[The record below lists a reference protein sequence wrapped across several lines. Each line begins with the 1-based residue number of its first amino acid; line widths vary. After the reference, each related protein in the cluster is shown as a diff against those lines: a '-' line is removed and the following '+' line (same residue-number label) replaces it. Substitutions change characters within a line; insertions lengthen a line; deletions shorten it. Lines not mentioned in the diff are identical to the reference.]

1 MAYAIFEAAGRQFRA
16 EAGDSIRMPLMS
28 GDPGTKLTF
37 DQVLLTAD
45 GDKVKTG
52 QPMVTGAKVLGRRV
66 GDRPSDSAEQTAAG
80 RPDRLW
86 PVRRGQRHDSSG
98 RGATQPAPA
107 P

>member
-1 MAYAIFEAAGRQFRA
+1 MAYAIFEACGRQFRA

-52 QPMVTGAKVLGRRV
+52 QPMVTGAKVLGEIVEHGKERKIYVFKFKRRKNYKRKTGHRQQYTEV
-66 GDRPSDSAEQTAAG
+66 KITDLKLG
-80 RPDRLW
+80 
-86 PVRRGQRHDSSG
+86 
-98 RGATQPAPA
+98 
-107 P
+107 

>member
-1 MAYAIFEAAGRQFRA
+1 MAYAIFEAGGQQFRA

-52 QPMVTGAKVLGRRV
+52 QPMVTGAKVLGEIVEHGKERKIYVFKFKRRKNYKRKTGHRQQYTEV
-66 GDRPSDSAEQTAAG
+66 KITDLNLG
-80 RPDRLW
+80 
-86 PVRRGQRHDSSG
+86 
-98 RGATQPAPA
+98 
-107 P
+107 